1 MNSQTLVFRLTV
13 FALAFTG
20 FAQMPIFARYY
31 LADVP
36 GFAWT
41 ADYYFNHVAHYIL
54 AIVLL
59 AILGWRLPRV
69 LRRPSWSAMDVAVG
83 LCWVGIVLTGLVRVM
98 KNQPD
103 AYFSPTLVMWVD
115 WAHLAF
121 VIVLAPLALAH
132 SMTRRTRASG
142 RKLDTAK

>member
-1 MNSQTLVFRLTV
+1 MNSRTLVFRLMV

-36 GFAWT
+36 GFGWT
-41 ADYYFNHVAHYIL
+41 ADYYFNHVTHYIL

-59 AILGWRLPRV
+59 ALLGRRLPRV
-69 LRRPSWSAMDVAVG
+69 LRRPAWTAMDVAVG
-83 LCWVGIVLTGLVRVM
+83 LCWAGIVLTGIVRVM

-103 AYFSPTLVMWVD
+103 SYFSPTLVMWVD
-115 WAHLAF
+115 WLHLGF
-121 VIVLAPLALAH
+121 VMLLGAASLIRFRV
-132 SMTRRTRASG
+132 RTGTEKS
-142 RKLDTAK
+142 

>member
-1 MNSQTLVFRLTV
+1 MNSLTFVFRLTV

-41 ADYYFNHVAHYIL
+41 ADYYFNHVVHYVL

-59 AILGWRLPRV
+59 AIFGWRLPRV
-69 LRRPSWSAMDVAVG
+69 LRRRQWTAADFAVG
-83 LCWVGIVLTGLVRVM
+83 LCWAGIVLTGIVRVM
-98 KNQPD
+98 KNQPES
-103 AYFSPTLVMWVD
+103 YFSPTLVMWVD
-115 WAHLAF
+115 WGHLGF
-121 VIVLAPLALAH
+121 VLLLGVMSLARFRLK
-132 SMTRRTRASG
+132 TRSRIL
-142 RKLDTAK
+142 KL

>member
-1 MNSQTLVFRLTV
+1 MNSLTLVFRLTV
-13 FALAFTG
+13 VALLFTG

-36 GFAWT
+36 GSGWT

-69 LRRPSWSAMDVAVG
+69 LRRPAWNALDVTVG
-83 LCWVGIVLTGLVRVM
+83 LCWAGIVLTGIVRVM
-98 KNQPD
+98 KNQPES
-103 AYFSPTLVMWVD
+103 YFSPTLVMWVD
-115 WAHLAF
+115 WLHLGF
-121 VIVLAPLALAH
+121 VMLLGVASLIRSRVRTGTVKKLAG
-132 SMTRRTRASG
+132 T
-142 RKLDTAK
+142 

>member
-1 MNSQTLVFRLTV
+1 MNKPTLVFRLTV
-13 FALAFTG
+13 AALLFTG

-41 ADYYFNHVAHYIL
+41 ADYYFNHVLHYVL

-59 AILGWRLPRV
+59 AILGWRLPRI
-69 LRRPSWSAMDVAVG
+69 LRRKSWTAMDVIVG
-83 LCWVGIVLTGLVRVM
+83 LCWAGIVLTGIIRVM
-98 KNQPD
+98 KNQPE

-115 WAHLAF
+115 WSHLGF
-121 VIVLAPLALAH
+121 VMLLGAASLIR
-132 SMTRRTRASG
+132 SRARPASLK
-142 RKLDTAK
+142 R

>member
-1 MNSQTLVFRLTV
+1 MNSLTLVFRLTV
-13 FALAFTG
+13 VALLFTG

-41 ADYYFNHVAHYIL
+41 ADYYFNHVAHYVL

-69 LRRPSWSAMDVAVG
+69 LRRPAWTAMDVTVG
-83 LCWVGIVLTGLVRVM
+83 LCWAGIVLTGIVRVM
-98 KNQPD
+98 KNQPES
-103 AYFSPTLVMWVD
+103 YFSPTLVMWVD
-115 WAHLAF
+115 WLHLGF
-121 VIVLAPLALAH
+121 VMLLGVTSLIRA
-132 SMTRRTRASG
+132 RTG
-142 RKLDTAK
+142 TAKKPIKY

>member
-1 MNSQTLVFRLTV
+1 MNKLTLVFRLTV
-13 FALAFTG
+13 VALLFTG

-41 ADYYFNHVAHYIL
+41 ADYYFNHVLHYVL

-69 LRRPSWSAMDVAVG
+69 LRRPAWTAMDLIVG
-83 LCWVGIVLTGLVRVM
+83 LCWAVIVLTGIVRVI

-103 AYFSPTLVMWVD
+103 SYFSPTLVMWVD
-115 WAHLAF
+115 WLHLGF
-121 VIVLAPLALAH
+121 VLLLGVASLIRSRV
-132 SMTRRTRASG
+132 RTSTVKNR
-142 RKLDTAK
+142 

>member
-1 MNSQTLVFRLTV
+1 MNSLTLVFRLTV
-13 FALAFTG
+13 VALLFTG

-36 GFAWT
+36 GFGWT

-59 AILGWRLPRV
+59 AILGWRLPRA
-69 LRRPSWSAMDVAVG
+69 LRRPAWTAMGVIVG
-83 LCWVGIVLTGLVRVM
+83 LCWAGIVLTGIVRVM

-103 AYFSPTLVMWVD
+103 SHFSPTLVMWVD
-115 WAHLAF
+115 WLHLGF
-121 VIVLAPLALAH
+121 VMLLGVASLIRSRVRTGTVKKLAG
-132 SMTRRTRASG
+132 T
-142 RKLDTAK
+142 

>member
-1 MNSQTLVFRLTV
+1 MNSLTLIFRLTV
-13 FALAFTG
+13 VALLFTG

-69 LRRPSWSAMDVAVG
+69 LRRPAWTAMDVIVG
-83 LCWVGIVLTGLVRVM
+83 LCWAGIVLTGIVRVM
-98 KNQPD
+98 KNQPES
-103 AYFSPTLVMWVD
+103 YFSPTLVMWVD
-115 WAHLAF
+115 WLHLGF
-121 VIVLAPLALAH
+121 VMLLGVASLIRSRV
-132 SMTRRTRASG
+132 RTGTVKSR
-142 RKLDTAK
+142 

>member
-1 MNSQTLVFRLTV
+1 MNKPTLVFRLTV
-13 FALAFTG
+13 AALLFTG

-36 GFAWT
+36 GFGWT

-69 LRRPSWSAMDVAVG
+69 LRRPAWTAMDVIVG
-83 LCWVGIVLTGLVRVM
+83 LCWAGIVLTGIVRVM

-103 AYFSPTLVMWVD
+103 SYFSPTLVMWVD
-115 WAHLAF
+115 WLHLGF
-121 VIVLAPLALAH
+121 VMLLGTASLARF
-132 SMTRRTRASG
+132 MTTGTKASG
-142 RKLDTAK
+142 RGSNRP

>member
-1 MNSQTLVFRLTV
+1 MNNLTLVFRLTV

-59 AILGWRLPRV
+59 AILGWRLPRI
-69 LRRPSWSAMDVAVG
+69 LRVSGWTAMDVAVG
-83 LCWVGIVLTGLVRVM
+83 LCWTGIVLTGIIRVM
-98 KNQPD
+98 KNQPES
-103 AYFSPTLVMWVD
+103 YFSPTLVMWVD
-115 WAHLAF
+115 WLHLGFIMLLGVASL
-121 VIVLAPLALAH
+121 IR
-132 SMTRRTRASG
+132 SRMRTAAIKSR
-142 RKLDTAK
+142 

>member
-1 MNSQTLVFRLTV
+1 MNSLTLIFRLTV
-13 FALAFTG
+13 VALLFTG

-41 ADYYFNHVAHYIL
+41 ADYYFNHVAHYVL

-69 LRRPSWSAMDVAVG
+69 LRRPAWTAMDLIVG
-83 LCWVGIVLTGLVRVM
+83 LCWAVIVLTGIVRVI

-103 AYFSPTLVMWVD
+103 SYFSPTLVMWVD
-115 WAHLAF
+115 WLHLGF
-121 VIVLAPLALAH
+121 VLLLGVASLIRSRV
-132 SMTRRTRASG
+132 RTSTVKNR
-142 RKLDTAK
+142 

>member
-1 MNSQTLVFRLTV
+1 MNSLTLIFRLTV
-13 FALAFTG
+13 VALLFTG

-41 ADYYFNHVAHYIL
+41 ADYYFNHVVHYVL

-69 LRRPSWSAMDVAVG
+69 LRRPAWTAMDVIVG
-83 LCWVGIVLTGLVRVM
+83 LCWAGIVLTGIVRVM

-103 AYFSPTLVMWVD
+103 SYFSPTLVMWVD
-115 WAHLAF
+115 WLHLGF
-121 VIVLAPLALAH
+121 VLLLGVASLIRSRV
-132 SMTRRTRASG
+132 RTGTVKR
-142 RKLDTAK
+142 